1 MRNKILL
8 SLLFVVF
15 FILLI
20 SIFDTVSASSS
31 TFDYND
37 KTYEYPT
44 NYFFNYSVIVYWYT
58 DDNGNC
64 VFLAFSSNKAFYC
77 KNVDVVGENILHVP
91 PDTSFNKIILRYDNE
106 NTDVSSPSVTVYN
119 KSSGSSEVYLST
131 DVATFGALRVKQLEE
146 RCVYCSHD
154 ICNVDGS
161 VLFSSTVEVVDL
173 NLTVT
178 PDYDTKN
185 VPVKISTDFY
195 SLKVFEDILVQ
206 YSTNQKDWET
216 CKWGRITDSNSSNNG
231 KYNFYLDVYR
241 NGTYYFRL
249 WNAADNTYIYKTVV
263 ISNIVYSPDDVNN
276 YVNGVF
282 DPTPFLTYEYINDNK
297 INIITQK
304 FFIDQI
310 IDLQCFYAKDIS
322 KEDYNNKQK
331 WTKVEARTMI
341 DQLTQRDVYQFCFE
355 VDNGSFGA
363 DGTYTVCFYNVFLD
377 KYTYSEIVI
386 DFDEILKVDGS
397 MIWKYVHFF
406 KERFGFL
413 IYPFDLTINTLK
425 RIASI
430 DYGEPKFNIP
440 DIYEPTTNK
449 KLISAVTFNF
459 NDYLENNT
467 FKTVHNT
474 YLIIVDAVIIF
485 GLLNL
490 AWKKISGVFK

>member
-1 MRNKILL
+1 MKNKILF
-8 SLLFVVF
+8 SLLFLIA
-15 FILLI
+15 FILLFSVSDKVSAFEFEADGNTYNTNDLELYKYTLVYWFSDSSKSEIDVITSNKPLIAKNEASNSYCNI
-20 SIFDTVSASSS
+20 SVNDATFKIYYMMTSRGYWQDGVVGGFFSGSIKSSQIIYLDYDIFDAEGNVVFS
-31 TFDYND
+31 
-37 KTYEYPT
+37 KTED
-44 NYFFNYSVIVYWYT
+44 I
-58 DDNGNC
+58 
-64 VFLAFSSNKAFYC
+64 
-77 KNVDVVGENILHVP
+77 
-91 PDTSFNKIILRYDNE
+91 KIE
-106 NTDVSSPSVTVYN
+106 
-119 KSSGSSEVYLST
+119 
-131 DVATFGALRVKQLEE
+131 
-146 RCVYCSHD
+146 
-154 ICNVDGS
+154 
-161 VLFSSTVEVVDL
+161 L
-173 NLTVT
+173 NLSVT
-178 PDYDTKN
+178 PDTDTKN

-195 SLKVFEDILVQ
+195 STKIFSDILVQ
-206 YSTNQKDWET
+206 YSTNQNDWTT
-216 CKWGRITDSNSSNNG
+216 CSWGYYNDGSQS
-231 KYNFYLDVYR
+231 KFNFYLDVYK

-322 KEDYNNKQK
+322 KEDYNDKEK

-355 VDNGSFGA
+355 VDNNSFNA
-363 DGTYTVCFYNVFLD
+363 DGIYTVCFYNVFLD

-386 DFDEILKVDGS
+386 NFDEILKVDGS
-397 MIWKYVHFF
+397 MIWRYVHFF

-467 FKTVHNT
+467 FKTVHNI
-474 YLIIVDAVIIF
+474 YLIIVDAAIIF

>member
-1 MRNKILL
+1 MKNKILL
-8 SLLFVVF
+8 SLLFLLS
-15 FILLI
+15 FIILI
-20 SIFDTVSASSS
+20 SVNNKVGAFE
-31 TFDYND
+31 FNCNGKDYNTED
-37 KTYEYPT
+37 YNIELCDYYYIYYRSDSNLIGFYTSTKPLTAQPTSSGGYIMCYYGNEKCDIYRYIITIDNNKCECFPCLGVSGSFLEGSFYELIYS
-44 NYFFNYSVIVYWYT
+44 NYDI
-58 DDNGNC
+58 C
-64 VFLAFSSNKAFYC
+64 L
-77 KNVDVVGENILHVP
+77 
-91 PDTSFNKIILRYDNE
+91 YDN
-106 NTDVSSPSVTVYN
+106 
-119 KSSGSSEVYLST
+119 SEIFFPKT
-131 DVATFGALRVKQLEE
+131 EE
-146 RCVYCSHD
+146 K
-154 ICNVDGS
+154 I
-161 VLFSSTVEVVDL
+161 DL
-173 NLTVT
+173 NLTVS
-178 PDYDTKN
+178 PEGDTKN

-195 SLKVFEDILVQ
+195 STKIFSDILVQ
-206 YSTNQKDWET
+206 YSTNQNDWTT
-216 CKWGRITDSNSSNNG
+216 CSWGYYNDGSQT
-231 KYNFYLDVYR
+231 KFNFYLDVYK

-322 KEDYNNKQK
+322 KEDYDNKDK

-355 VDNGSFGA
+355 VDNNSFNA

-386 DFDEILKVDGS
+386 NFNEILKVDGS

-430 DYGEPKFNIP
+430 NYSEPKFNIP

-467 FKTVHNT
+467 FKNVHNV
-474 YLIIVDAVIIF
+474 YLIIVDAAIIF

-490 AWKKISGVFK
+490 AWKKITGVFK

>member
-1 MRNKILL
+1 MKNKILL
-8 SLLFVVF
+8 SLLFLIVFIILISASNKVSAFEFEADGNTYNTNDLELYKYTLVYWFSDSSKSEIDVITSNKPLIAKNEASNSYCNISVNDATLKIYYMMTSRGYWQDGVVGGSFAGSIKSSQIIYLDYDVCDAEGNVVF
-15 FILLI
+15 
-20 SIFDTVSASSS
+20 SKTEDTKIEL
-31 TFDYND
+31 NL
-37 KTYEYPT
+37 
-44 NYFFNYSVIVYWYT
+44 SVM
-58 DDNGNC
+58 
-64 VFLAFSSNKAFYC
+64 
-77 KNVDVVGENILHVP
+77 
-91 PDTSFNKIILRYDNE
+91 PDT
-106 NTDVSSPSVTVYN
+106 
-119 KSSGSSEVYLST
+119 
-131 DVATFGALRVKQLEE
+131 
-146 RCVYCSHD
+146 
-154 ICNVDGS
+154 
-161 VLFSSTVEVVDL
+161 
-173 NLTVT
+173 
-178 PDYDTKN
+178 DTKN

-206 YSTNQKDWET
+206 YSTNQNDWTT
-216 CKWGRITDSNSSNNG
+216 CSWGLFNDGSGSAN
-231 KYNFYLDVYR
+231 KYNFYLDVYK

-282 DPTPFLTYEYINDNK
+282 DPTPFLSYEYINDNK

-310 IDLQCFYAKDIS
+310 IDLQCFFAKDIS
-322 KEDYNNKQK
+322 KEDYNNKDK

-355 VDNGSFGA
+355 VDNNNFDA

-386 DFDEILKVDGS
+386 NFNEILKVDGS

-425 RIASI
+425 RIGSI
-430 DYGEPKFNIP
+430 NYSEPKFNIP

-467 FKTVHNT
+467 FKNVHNV
-474 YLIIVDAVIIF
+474 YLIIVDAAIIF
-485 GLLNL
+485 ALLNL

>member
-1 MRNKILL
+1 MKNKILL
-8 SLLFVVF
+8 SLLFVIAF
-15 FILLI
+15 FVIL
-20 SIFDTVSASSS
+20 SASDKVSAG
-31 TFDYND
+31 TFTYDNKTFEFPEDKLMDYTIIQFWSFNESD
-37 KTYEYPT
+37 G
-44 NYFFNYSVIVYWYT
+44 NYVFSVTTRTKPLIYMYNEISGVYSLFNQIGDI
-58 DDNGNC
+58 DDNGYFIYDENC
-64 VFLAFSSNKAFYC
+64 NYIQTNFLDGSRNIPLDKQYSVLS
-77 KNVDVVGENILHVP
+77 VDRFKEGDARPV
-91 PDTSFNKIILRYDNE
+91 
-106 NTDVSSPSVTVYN
+106 
-119 KSSGSSEVYLST
+119 
-131 DVATFGALRVKQLEE
+131 
-146 RCVYCSHD
+146 VYCNFD
-154 ICNVDGS
+154 ICDVDGNIVFNS
-161 VLFSSTVEVVDL
+161 INDKVDL

-178 PDYDTKN
+178 PNTDTKN
-185 VPVKISTDFY
+185 VPIKISTDFY

-206 YSTNQKDWET
+206 YSTNQEDWET
-216 CKWGRITDSNSSNNG
+216 CKWGRITDGNSSNNG

-249 WNAADNTYIYKTVV
+249 WNAADNTYIYKTVI

-355 VDNGSFGA
+355 VDNGSFNA

>member
-1 MRNKILL
+1 MKNKILL
-8 SLLFVVF
+8 SLLFVIA
-15 FILLI
+15 FIILI
-20 SIFDTVSASSS
+20 SASDKVSA
-31 TFDYND
+31 FEFEYGG
-37 KTYEYPT
+37 KTYNTDGLELYKYNLAYYSPTYNGIYLFSCENPVYITGNINNSGYPCMASSKDVLL
-44 NYFFNYSVIVYWYT
+44 NMYFYKMPPTGTWKFNGSTTAVSFSVK
-58 DDNGNC
+58 D
-64 VFLAFSSNKAFYC
+64 
-77 KNVDVVGENILHVP
+77 ENILYLDH
-91 PDTSFNKIILRYDNE
+91 
-106 NTDVSSPSVTVYN
+106 DVCDQR
-119 KSSGSSEVYLST
+119 SGEV
-131 DVATFGALRVKQLEE
+131 
-146 RCVYCSHD
+146 
-154 ICNVDGS
+154 I
-161 VLFSSTVEVVDL
+161 FSKTVEELKL

-178 PDYDTKN
+178 PDTDTKI
-185 VPVKISTDFY
+185 VPVRISTDFY
-195 SLKVFEDILVQ
+195 SLNVFEDILVQ
-206 YSTNQKDWET
+206 YSTNQNDWTT
-216 CKWGRITDSNSSNNG
+216 CSWGLFNDGSGSAN
-231 KYNFYLDVYR
+231 KYNFYLDVYK

-249 WNAADNTYIYKTVV
+249 WNAADNTYIYKTVI

-276 YVNGVF
+276 YVDGVF
-282 DPTPFLTYEYINDNK
+282 DPTPFLSYEYINDNK

-310 IDLQCFYAKDIS
+310 IDLQCFFAKDIS
-322 KEDYNNKQK
+322 KEDYNNKDK

-355 VDNGSFGA
+355 VDNNSFNA

-386 DFDEILKVDGS
+386 NFNEILKVDGS

-425 RIASI
+425 RIGSI
-430 DYGEPKFNIP
+430 NYSEPKFNIP

-467 FKTVHNT
+467 FKNVHNV
-474 YLIIVDAVIIF
+474 YLIIVDAAIIF
-485 GLLNL
+485 ALLNL

>member
-1 MRNKILL
+1 MKNKILI
-8 SLLFVVF
+8 SLLFLLS
-15 FILLI
+15 FIILI
-20 SIFDTVSASSS
+20 SVNNKVGAFE
-31 TFDYND
+31 FNCNGKDYNTED
-37 KTYEYPT
+37 Y
-44 NYFFNYSVIVYWYT
+44 
-58 DDNGNC
+58 
-64 VFLAFSSNKAFYC
+64 
-77 KNVDVVGENILHVP
+77 NIELC
-91 PDTSFNKIILRYDNE
+91 DYYYIYYRS
-106 NTDVSSPSVTVYN
+106 
-119 KSSGSSEVYLST
+119 
-131 DVATFGALRVKQLEE
+131 
-146 RCVYCSHD
+146 
-154 ICNVDGS
+154 
-161 VLFSSTVEVVDL
+161 DL
-173 NLTVT
+173 NLIGFYTSTKPLTAQPTTSGGYAMCYYGNEKCDIYRYIITIDNNKCECFPCLGVSGNFLEGSFYELIYSNYDIYLYDNSEIFFSKT
-178 PDYDTKN
+178 EEKIDLNLNVSPEADTKN

-206 YSTNQKDWET
+206 YSTNQNDWTT
-216 CKWGRITDSNSSNNG
+216 CSWGLLNDGSGSAN
-231 KYNFYLDVYR
+231 KYNFYLDVYK

-322 KEDYNNKQK
+322 KEDYNNKEK

-341 DQLTQRDVYQFCFE
+341 DQLSQRDVYQFCFE
-355 VDNGSFGA
+355 VDNNSFNA

-377 KYTYSEIVI
+377 KYTYSDIVI
-386 DFDEILKVDGS
+386 NFDEILKVDGS
-397 MIWKYVHFF
+397 IIWRYVHFF

-425 RIASI
+425 RINTI
-430 DYGEPKFNIP
+430 DYSEPKFNVP

-467 FKTVHNT
+467 FKNVHNI
-474 YLIIVDAVIIF
+474 YLIIVDAAIIF

-490 AWKKISGVFK
+490 AWKKIAGVFK

>member
-1 MRNKILL
+1 MKNKILL
-8 SLLFVVF
+8 ILLFLLS
-15 FILLI
+15 FIILI
-20 SIFDTVSASSS
+20 NINNKVGAFNFECNNIIYDTDNYNIVLKNYNFVEYDNDYVRLYSCDNDIISTPDLKNISVDPKTAPLVLSIFVFKYSDGSFVESHIDLSYEANTIFAFPTSKE
-31 TFDYND
+31 TIIYND
-37 KTYEYPT
+37 FDIKD
-44 NYFFNYSVIVYWYT
+44 NKDNIV
-58 DDNGNC
+58 
-64 VFLAFSSNKAFYC
+64 LP
-77 KNVDVVGENILHVP
+77 KNVYNI
-91 PDTSFNKIILRYDNE
+91 E
-106 NTDVSSPSVTVYN
+106 
-119 KSSGSSEVYLST
+119 
-131 DVATFGALRVKQLEE
+131 
-146 RCVYCSHD
+146 
-154 ICNVDGS
+154 
-161 VLFSSTVEVVDL
+161 L
-173 NLTVT
+173 NLSVT
-178 PDYDTKN
+178 PDTDTKN

-206 YSTNQKDWET
+206 YSTNQNDWTT
-216 CKWGRITDSNSSNNG
+216 CSWGLFNDGSGSAN

-282 DPTPFLTYEYINDNK
+282 DPTPFLTYEYINDSK

-322 KEDYNNKQK
+322 KEDYNNKEK

-355 VDNGSFGA
+355 VDNNSFNA

-386 DFDEILKVDGS
+386 NFDEILKVDGS
-397 MIWKYVHFF
+397 MIWRYVHFF

-440 DIYEPTTNK
+440 DIYEPTTNQ
-449 KLISAVTFNF
+449 KLISAVEFNF
-459 NDYLENNT
+459 NDCLENNT
-467 FKTVHNT
+467 FKTVHNI
-474 YLIIVDAVIIF
+474 YFIIVDAAIIF
-485 GLLNL
+485 ALLNL